1 MSETLVVVG
10 NGMAAARL
18 VDELTKV
25 ALGRYAIAVI
35 GDEPR
40 LAYNRVL
47 LSSVLAGETASHDI
61 ELRPAS
67 WWGDRGVTLKYGC
80 VATEIDVDRK
90 STRLN
95 SSHSKQSRMPSSA

>member
-1 MSETLVVVG
+1 MPAAGAGIPLRAASFRRGRIRIGAVSEPLVVVG

-18 VDELTKV
+18 VDELTKR
-25 ALGRYAIAVI
+25 AQGRYAIAVI

-61 ELRPAS
+61 ELKPAA
-67 WWGDRGVTLKYGC
+67 WWRDRGVTLKYRC
-80 VATEIDVDRK
+80 A
-90 STRLN
+90 
-95 SSHSKQSRMPSSA
+95 